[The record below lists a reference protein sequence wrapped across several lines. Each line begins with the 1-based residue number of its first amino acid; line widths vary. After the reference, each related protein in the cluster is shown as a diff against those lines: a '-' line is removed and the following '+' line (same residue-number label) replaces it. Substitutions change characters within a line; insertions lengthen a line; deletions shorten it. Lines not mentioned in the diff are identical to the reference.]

1 MKKYG
6 NLEMLG
12 NSVLDFNIDPVSEWP
27 TAPKL
32 GRVINYNN
40 RLYLCVATM
49 GTDGLPS
56 WIPLTVG
63 IGTYVQNQ
71 SVPAS
76 SWVVNHGL
84 NYRNPMVQVYDD
96 QNDVVLP
103 DQIESLDENSLVI
116 HFSLP
121 VSGRAVVISPVDA
134 EFTSPVADS
143 NYGTELPAT
152 NLYNG
157 RKFTVIDDGTYYY
170 DLRLSR
176 WVKATINV
184 NVYDIGFLISG
195 TYNQGDTDS
204 FGCPRSIRVN
214 KSFNGSTAQQGMPYQ
229 DAVIN
234 IAVDQGIVG
243 RITFSSTSAAGVFS
257 SDLTNDFFIQGGQI
271 VSITSVSGMLVD
283 LNVILSTE
291 LLGS

>member
-12 NSVLDFNIDPVSEWP
+12 NSINDFNIDPVSEWP
-27 TAPKL
+27 TTAKQ

-40 RLYLCVATM
+40 RLYLCVSLSGAE
-49 GTDGLPS
+49 GLPV

-63 IGTYVQNQ
+63 LGTFIHNQ
-71 SVPAS
+71 TIAS
-76 SWVVNHGL
+76 SFWVVSHGL
-84 NYRNPMVQVYDD
+84 NQRNPMVQIYDD
-96 QNDVVLP
+96 QNDIVIP
-103 DQIESLDENSLVI
+103 DQIESIDDNTLVI
-116 HFSLP
+116 HFSMNM
-121 VSGRAVVISPVDA
+121 VGRAVILSPTDA
-134 EFTSPVADS
+134 SFTSPTAES
-143 NYGTELPAT
+143 NYGTVLPT
-152 NLYNG
+152 TDLYNG
-157 RKFTVIDDGTYYY
+157 RKFTVLDDGTYYY
-170 DLRLSR
+170 DTRLVR
-176 WVKATINV
+176 WVKATVNV
-184 NVYDIGFLISG
+184 NAYDIGVLISG

-204 FGCPRSIRVN
+204 FGCPRSVRVN

-271 VSITSVSGMLVD
+271 VSITSVSGLLVD